1 MAEGQVLFDPIKVG
15 GSEKRRLAQ
24 RPAALGAFALQQM
37 APAGP
42 AKENFP
48 VRGYLEAFHD

>member
-24 RPAALGAFALQQM
+24 RPAAFGAFALQQM
-37 APAGP
+37 APAGS
-42 AKENFP
+42 AKEDFP
-48 VRGYLEAFHD
+48 VRG